1 MSDMSGIHITRI
13 IRPVLLRGAGQ
24 RLRAAADAESSQL
37 AQLRYLADVC
47 RHTGYGRSHGAGRAM
62 TYADFAGRMPLTDY
76 EDLRPMVM
84 RMIAGERDLLW
95 PGRVRRYA
103 QSSGTTGGK
112 SKYVPITDE
121 SLRRLHYRG
130 AAAALSFYLRLHP
143 ESRIFSGK
151 SFILGGSFASEL
163 HPADS
168 KVRIGDLSASLIE
181 CISPLAELVRVPSRR
196 VALMADWE
204 TKLPALVSATLK
216 ADVTNISGVPSWF
229 LTVLKAVTA
238 AAGAGTIHDVWPHL
252 EVFFHG
258 GIAFGPYRD
267 EYRAITDPAR
277 MHYVETYNA
286 SEGFFAAQD
295 TGDPDAGMLLLTDC
309 GLFYEF
315 VPADSADTRPRPVW
329 ELERGRVYEMV
340 ITACNG
346 LWRYRIGDTVRVT
359 STDPVRITVAGR
371 TRSYINAF
379 GEELMVYNADRAL
392 EQACSATGAMVADYT
407 AAPVYARGRSHGHHQ
422 WLIEFDREPD
432 DPARFARVL
441 DEWLRRENSDY
452 DAKRS
457 KDIFLD
463 GPEIVIARKN
473 LFDDWL
479 AATGRRGGQRKVP
492 RLSNDRELIDSLLKM
507 N

>member
-1 MSDMSGIHITRI
+1 MTEMHLTRFL
-13 IRPVLLRGAGQ
+13 RPLFERRA
-24 RLRAAADAESSQL
+24 RCRIKAAADAETSQL
-37 AQLRYLADVC
+37 RELRRLTDVC
-47 RHTGYGRSHGAGRAM
+47 RHTKFGRRYGIDRFTGYS
-62 TYADFAGRMPLTDY
+62 DFVSRVPLSDY
-76 EDLRPMVM
+76 ENMRADIERMV
-84 RMIAGERDLLW
+84 AGERDLLW
-95 PGRVRRYA
+95 TGVVRRYA

-112 SKYVPITDE
+112 SKYVPITDS
-121 SLRRLHYRG
+121 SLSELHYRG
-130 AAAALSFYLRLHP
+130 AGASLSFYLLLHP

-163 HPADS
+163 HPADHS
-168 KVRIGDLSASLIE
+168 VRVGDLSASLIE
-181 CISPLAELVRVPSRR
+181 CINPLVNLVRIPSKR
-196 VALMADWE
+196 VALLPDWE
-204 TKLPALVSATLK
+204 QKLPALIRAGIK

-229 LTVLKAVTA
+229 LTVLKGIIAE
-238 AAGAGTIHDVWPHL
+238 AGATSIHDVWPNL

-267 EYRAITDPAR
+267 EYRAITDPAKI
-277 MHYVETYNA
+277 HYVETYNA

-295 TGDPDAGMLLLTDC
+295 TDDPDAGMLLLADC

-315 VPADSADTRPRPVW
+315 IPVDEPDAAPRPMW
-329 ELERGRVYEMV
+329 ELQDGRVYEMV

-346 LWRYRIGDTVRVT
+346 LWRYRIGDTVRVI
-359 STDPVRITVAGR
+359 STNPVRIAVAGR

-392 EQACSATGAMVADYT
+392 ERACKATGAMVADYT
-407 AAPVYARGRSHGHHQ
+407 VAPVYASGRHHGHHQ
-422 WLIEFDREPD
+422 WLVEFDRCPD
-432 DPARFARVL
+432 DMEGFCRIL
-441 DEWLRRENSDY
+441 DRELRNENSDY

-463 GPEIVIARKN
+463 KPEIVAARPG

-492 RLSNDRELIDSLLKM
+492 RLSNDRNIMDSLIEL
-507 N
+507 NR